1 MPCATSH
8 IDPSGAN
15 TMPDFDPYYEWL
27 GIPPKDQPAHHYRL
41 LGVELFE
48 EHRSA
53 IDAAANRLMAYL
65 QELSNGEDAALA
77 QKLLNE
83 VSAARVCLLNPKQKS
98 RYDRK
103 LKAYLQKQSPQSAE
117 ENLPVATALKD
128 KAVAA
133 PPPIPTAQ
141 IIPDSDATPL
151 ISTDPE
157 QTRSSGT
164 TSRRS
169 TRRSKNNETKV
180 LFAIITLLLVAA
192 GTLVYFYANRPANDA
207 SSENNEP
214 SKKPA
219 PLKPPT
225 INTVTSQA
233 REFARSAALEAKKS
247 NSDIVETCEI
257 AAVLIEPYWKHLEK
271 KKPAEQETFYQFV
284 AQQALQLL
292 TDGHSL
298 TKHELRF
305 RNLPTNL
312 KKRPRIAADG
322 DRTEYNQYEQQ
333 VGKEGREAYRAE
345 YTQEFDQQ
353 AREQLGIQEE

>member
-103 LKAYLQKQSPQSAE
+103 LKAYLQKQSPQSTE

-271 KKPAEQETFYQFV
+271 KKTAEQETFYRFV
-284 AQQALQLL
+284 AQQALQLV

-298 TKHELRF
+298 TDHELDF
-305 RNLPTNL
+305 RKISVNT
-312 KKRPRIAADG
+312 KKRPPPGSNQADY
-322 DRTEYNQYEQQ
+322 DKYNEQLSQ
-333 VGKEGREAYRAE
+333 QARQDYRDK